1 MGIILWSLDIK
12 IQNSVKRIAKE
23 ETIKIMTDRP
33 ARERPFVSNRPSEK
47 NSLKINLVVQLR
59 VKTNKVDNCTNVFC
73 VT

>member
-1 MGIILWSLDIK
+1 
-12 IQNSVKRIAKE
+12 
-23 ETIKIMTDRP
+23 MTDRP
-33 ARERPFVSNRPSEK
+33 DRERTFVSNRPSEK